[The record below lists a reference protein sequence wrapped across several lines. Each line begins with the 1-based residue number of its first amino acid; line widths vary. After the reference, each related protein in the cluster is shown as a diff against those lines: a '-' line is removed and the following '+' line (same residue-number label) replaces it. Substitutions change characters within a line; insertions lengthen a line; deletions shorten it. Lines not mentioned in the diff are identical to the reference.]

1 MTVAH
6 SMRCTGAARA
16 SLAGANRR
24 RAGSGALKARERL
37 ARGLFLLPAERAEEE
52 AMGEIQTILFA
63 SDLTPE
69 SDVAFGHAR
78 FLAER
83 FGARLTLF
91 HALELPAD
99 RYEDPAD
106 VQDDRRGRWGAR
118 ARQELCTRARGLTVP
133 FEIVVDEGHVGGHYL
148 ADLAVLAM
156 IERARPDLTVMG
168 VRSRKGFA
176 SWFVGSVTHQVVQHA
191 RRPVLCVRRSR
202 HDGTLP
208 YRKIL
213 VPTDLSPAS
222 RRAFPM
228 AALMAR
234 SFEAQVAALHVAPPP
249 PLAVLTGMPQSDAAR
264 VASEADVRRFLC
276 PELQAVPVEAGVY
289 VTGSPWYRI
298 VQAAEE
304 QRTDL
309 IVMSTQGH
317 DSVRDGIVGS
327 NTDRVLR
334 HAPCSVLVA

>member
-1 MTVAH
+1 MT
-6 SMRCTGAARA
+6 
-16 SLAGANRR
+16 
-24 RAGSGALKARERL
+24 
-37 ARGLFLLPAERAEEE
+37 
-52 AMGEIQTILFA
+52 EIQSILFA
-63 SDLTPE
+63 SDLTSE
-69 SDVAFGHAR
+69 SDFAFEHAR
-78 FLAER
+78 LLAER
-83 FGARLTLF
+83 FRARLTLF
-91 HALELPAD
+91 HALEVPAVP
-99 RYEDPAD
+99 YGDPAEA
-106 VQDDRRGRWGAR
+106 QDDRRGRWGAR
-118 ARQELCTRARGLTVP
+118 VRQELCNRARGLTVP
-133 FEIVVDEGHVGGHYL
+133 FEVVVDEGHVGGHYL

-156 IERARPDLTVMG
+156 MERTRPDLTVMA

-202 HDGTLP
+202 HGGALP
-208 YRKIL
+208 YRRVL
-213 VPTDLSPAS
+213 VPTDLSAAS
-222 RRAFPM
+222 RRAFPV
-228 AALMAR
+228 AGLLAR
-234 SFEAQVAALHVAPPP
+234 SFEADVAALHVVPAP
-249 PLAVLTGMPQSDAAR
+249 PLAVLTGTPGSGAVPAPTESDL
-264 VASEADVRRFLC
+264 RRFLC
-276 PELQAVPVEAGVY
+276 PELEAVPVAASVY

>member
-1 MTVAH
+1 M
-6 SMRCTGAARA
+6 
-16 SLAGANRR
+16 LA
-24 RAGSGALKARERL
+24 
-37 ARGLFLLPAERAEEE
+37 
-52 AMGEIQTILFA
+52 EIKSILFA

-69 SDVAFGHAR
+69 SDVAFAHAR
-78 FLAER
+78 LLAER

-91 HALELPAD
+91 HALEVPPGP
-99 RYEDPAD
+99 YEDPAAA
-106 VQDDRRGRWGAR
+106 QEDRRGRWGAR
-118 ARQELCTRARGLTVP
+118 VRQELCSRARGLKAP
-133 FEIVVDEGHVGGHYL
+133 FEVVVDEGHVGGHVL
-148 ADLAVLAM
+148 ADLAVLEM
-156 IERARPDLTVMG
+156 MERTRPDLTVMG
-168 VRSRKGFA
+168 VRSRKGFS

-191 RRPVLCVRRSR
+191 RRPVLCVRPSR
-202 HDGTLP
+202 HEGALP
-208 YRKIL
+208 YRKLL

-228 AALMAR
+228 AALLAR
-234 SFEAQVAALHVAPPP
+234 SFEAGVTAVHVVPPP
-249 PLAVLTGMPQSDAAR
+249 PLAVLAGTPGPAAAAIATQAR
-264 VASEADVRRFLC
+264 VREFVC
-276 PELQAVPVEAGVY
+276 PELGAVTLEASVY

-304 QRTDL
+304 QKTDL